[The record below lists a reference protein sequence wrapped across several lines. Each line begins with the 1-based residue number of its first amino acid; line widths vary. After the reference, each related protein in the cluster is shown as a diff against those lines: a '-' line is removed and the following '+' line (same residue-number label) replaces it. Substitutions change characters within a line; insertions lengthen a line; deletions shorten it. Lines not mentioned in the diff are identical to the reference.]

1 MNSFSSPRP
10 RSSDVL
16 DNLVVQHVRRAQAWA
31 RKTVQSR
38 CADLGGSLVAAARH
52 LLFWPAFAKWVQQ
65 DPSCRN
71 SLNYPP
77 AHLASVIAMGPLF
90 TKASLTQ
97 RHRHHGDGEGVGDH
111 VFYVATT
118 VIEPFA
124 FHACTRYACRQ
135 FRNSDRSAR
144 RQKVRMN
151 GICAVFLGILSHTQ
165 FFILNIK
172 AVLF

>member
-1 MNSFSSPRP
+1 M
-10 RSSDVL
+10 L
-16 DNLVVQHVRRAQAWA
+16 DNLNVQHVSDSRSRTP
-31 RKTVQSR
+31 KTVQSR
-38 CADLGGSLVAAARH
+38 CVDLGGSLVAVARR

-65 DPSCRN
+65 GPSGRN

-165 FFILNIK
+165 FFILNVK